1 MIFTI
6 LIALGLAFVAAGL
19 AGLVWCIITA
29 RKAQAGSVSDA
40 DMRKILMRLSAV
52 NMASMGG
59 ATLGLAMVLAGL
71 ILP

>member
-6 LIALGLAFVAAGL
+6 LVGVGIAFVVAGL
-19 AGLVWCIITA
+19 AGLVWCIVTA
-29 RKAQAGSVSDA
+29 RRAQTNAVSDEE
-40 DMRKILMRLSAV
+40 MRSLLNRLSAV

-59 ATLGLAMVLAGL
+59 ATLGLAMVMAGL

>member
-6 LIALGLAFVAAGL
+6 LIAIGLAFVAAGL
-19 AGLVWCIITA
+19 GGLFWCIHIA
-29 RKAQAGSVSDA
+29 RRAQSGGLSDEE
-40 DMRKILMRLSAV
+40 MRGILTKLSAV

>member
-19 AGLVWCIITA
+19 CGLFWCIRTA
-29 RKAQAGSVSDA
+29 RRAQAGGLSDEE
-40 DMRKILMRLSAV
+40 MRHVLTKLSAV

-59 ATLGLAMVLAGL
+59 ATFGLAMVLAGL